1 MASDQSHLDLGCI
14 AGSQLI
20 GDDHIRRE
28 ALLLQ
33 QSTHE
38 LCGRSLVSS
47 PLHEQV
53 ENFALAVDGKARTA
67 CRQSQR
73 PSYRDATARSA
84 VGACA
89 EVLGRTRVRT
99 SKPKASRSRRRQPA
113 LGEQILYVA
122 KAQGEAKVE
131 PHRML
136 DDNRRKAVASIRDC
150 CHATILRPGP
160 TRSSVTVTLPV

>member
-1 MASDQSHLDLGCI
+1 
-14 AGSQLI
+14 
-20 GDDHIRRE
+20 
-28 ALLLQ
+28 
-33 QSTHE
+33 
-38 LCGRSLVSS
+38 
-47 PLHEQV
+47 LHEQV

-122 KAQGEAKVE
+122 IAQGEAKVE

>member
-47 PLHEQV
+47 SLHEQV

-99 SKPKASRSRRRQPA
+99 SKPSASRSRRRHPA
-113 LGEQILYVA
+113 RARQQILYVA
-122 KAQGEAKVE
+122 IAQGEAIVE
-131 PHRML
+131 RLLYLPHE
-136 DDNRRKAVASIRDC
+136 
-150 CHATILRPGP
+150 
-160 TRSSVTVTLPV
+160 LPVRPSVEIVAMRPYYGLARHDPSLP